1 MISAI
6 LPSFL
11 AKNGFF
17 EEKMATFSWF
27 SLVKLHPYTVKK
39 RRIEY
44 ISGSKTGSKP
54 DLNGQKPY

>member
-1 MISAI
+1 MISTI

-17 EEKMATFSWF
+17 EEKMATFRCF
-27 SLVKLHPYTVKK
+27 SLVEIHPYAVKK

-44 ISGSKTGSKP
+44 IYPDPKP
-54 DLNGQKPY
+54 DLNGHKPD